1 MLRAVL
7 DANVLASALIRPQG
21 PPGRIVARLLEDQD
35 FILVISDAILAELR
49 RCLSYPRVRKYI
61 TATNNELDLWVTALG
76 LLADVVEGR
85 IVVSAVSDDPDDN
98 KYLAAAL
105 EGRAEIVVSGDTH
118 LLDLHEY
125 EGIRIITPRAFLD
138 LLKREAK

>member
-1 MLRAVL
+1 MLRAVV

-21 PPGRIVARLLEDQD
+21 PPGQIIARLLEDED
-35 FILVISDAILAELR
+35 FTLVISDSIFAELR

-61 TATNNELDLWVTALG
+61 TATDEELDLWVTALG
-76 LLADVVEGR
+76 LVADIVEGKV
-85 IVVSAVSDDPDDN
+85 VVSAVSDDPDDN

-105 EGRAEIVVSGDTH
+105 EGRAEFVVSSDAH

-125 EGIRIITPRAFLD
+125 EGIRILTPRAFLD
-138 LLKREAK
+138 LLKREAE

>member
-1 MLRAVL
+1 VLRAVV

-21 PPGRIVARLLEDQD
+21 PPGQIIARLLEDED
-35 FILVISDAILAELR
+35 FTLVISDSIFAELR

-61 TATNNELDLWVTALG
+61 TATDEELDLWVTALG
-76 LLADVVEGR
+76 LVADIVEGKV
-85 IVVSAVSDDPDDN
+85 VVSAVSDDPDDN

-105 EGRAEIVVSGDTH
+105 EGRAEFVVSGDAH

-125 EGIRIITPRAFLD
+125 EGIRILTPRAFLD
-138 LLKREAK
+138 LLKREAE